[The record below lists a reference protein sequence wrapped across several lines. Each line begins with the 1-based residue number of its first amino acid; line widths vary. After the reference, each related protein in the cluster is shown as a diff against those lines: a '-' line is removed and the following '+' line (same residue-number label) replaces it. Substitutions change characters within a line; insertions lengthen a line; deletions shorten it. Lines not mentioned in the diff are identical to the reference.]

1 MPLQGPECPGAVA
14 AARRALSSA
23 SKSGV
28 EVLTRSVPCSSSSPG
43 AAQRPAS
50 HQCAVSRR
58 VASVLARVIGF
69 YRKCHHSAAAPKARL
84 PGQGPLSQQHAT
96 GPPRVDGTGEAAADA
111 AATGCSW
118 SQGLA
123 WKRRR
128 FREQS
133 SSPKREQRELGEPPL
148 GCRHHG
154 GDGLW
159 WRRNRPAATLV
170 PEASGA
176 QPALR
181 VPARLR
187 HPPGRA
193 GSASPGHP
201 KLKRAAPAVP
211 AGTAPG

>member
-96 GPPRVDGTGEAAADA
+96 GPPRVDGAGEAAADA

-148 GCRHHG
+148 GCRHHSPSPP
-154 GDGLW
+154 W
-159 WRRNRPAATLV
+159 CRRRAALS
-170 PEASGA
+170 P
-176 QPALR
+176 R
-181 VPARLR
+181 
-187 HPPGRA
+187 
-193 GSASPGHP
+193 SASPRGCGTH
-201 KLKRAAPAVP
+201 PAVP
-211 AGTAPG
+211 ARPAPATPN